1 MKMIFIGII
10 VAIVVAAGLGYFLGM
25 DPTLSWQAYS
35 TASTRVEDPGSNLV
49 GPRWTGL
56 NAAPA
61 KESASATGGT
71 KTSG

>member
-10 VAIVVAAGLGYFLGM
+10 VAIVVATGLGYFLGM

-35 TASTRVEDPGSNLV
+35 TTSTRVEDPGSNLV

-56 NAAPA
+56 NTEPA
-61 KESASATGGT
+61 KESAAAMGGA